1 MKAKNLTDNFFQYL
15 LHKFKTFFVINLI
28 IYDIIGTI
36 WGLIFV
42 NGLYVMLSKDNITT
56 GIIRGDKMTK
66 KEEAV
71 KLIKE
76 KINKQTFLTYKEIA
90 EITGYHPKYI
100 LKLKKEVLNGTVS
113 FVHGNKDRV
122 PANIMS
128 EEERAK
134 IISLYKKSNVSIRK
148 FCKFYNSRSY
158 SCIYNLLK
166 SEGLLKTTK
175 QR

>member
-1 MKAKNLTDNFFQYL
+1 MINVKTMYMTLFKKNVTSIV
-15 LHKFKTFFVINLI
+15 T
-28 IYDIIGTI
+28 
-36 WGLIFV
+36 
-42 NGLYVMLSKDNITT
+42 
-56 GIIRGDKMTK
+56 RGVKMTK

-71 KLIKE
+71 KLIEE
-76 KINKQTFLTYKEIA
+76 KMNKKTFLTYKEIA
-90 EITGYHPKYI
+90 DITGYHPKYI
-100 LKLKKEVLNGTVS
+100 LKLKKEIINGTIS
-113 FVHGNKDRV
+113 LVHGNKNRV

-128 EEERAK
+128 EEERQK

-175 QR
+175 